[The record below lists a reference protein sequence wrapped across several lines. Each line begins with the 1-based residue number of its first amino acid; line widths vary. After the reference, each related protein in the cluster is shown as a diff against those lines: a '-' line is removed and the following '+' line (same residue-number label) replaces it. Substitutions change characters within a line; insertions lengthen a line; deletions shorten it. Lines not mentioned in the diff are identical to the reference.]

1 MKPAYG
7 IAPLPASADT
17 QPRSDAPAS
26 DRARCIPAPVRGLPP
41 MPWGHA
47 AEALVQAGA
56 RESGRPLAPENTL
69 DIGSHAPTLLA
80 ARWRSGTGAL
90 AALRAVCLAL
100 LLGTPPAFAHEGH
113 DHAAEAPPPAADA
126 PRRLA
131 DGRVMLAKP
140 AQRSWQLRTRIAA
153 LEDAAPAVE
162 LPGRVVADPSA
173 GGRVQAPFAGIVEP
187 GPRGLPLPGQAVK
200 AGEVLAWLR
209 PSVAP
214 MERSARLAEQADV
227 AARLAVARQRAA
239 RLAQLE
245 GSVAQKDIDTARAE
259 ADGLARQHAALGTA
273 LGGREALR
281 APLAGVVAAGL
292 VLAGQRVE
300 AGAELFE
307 LIRPDRLMVE
317 ALAYD
322 PAIGAAMGA
331 GSARGEAG
339 GASFALRFAGGGRSL
354 REGTLPLLFR
364 VEGAPLLAVGQP
376 VKVFASL
383 PGQAAKGVVLPLA
396 AVMGSGEAATVWV
409 HEAPEVF
416 APRRVQLAPLD
427 AGRVRVQ
434 GGLTPGERV
443 VVQGAPLVGAVR

>member
-41 MPWGHA
+41 MPRGHA

-56 RESGRPLAPENTL
+56 RESGRLLAPENTL

-126 PRRLA
+126 PLRLA

-187 GPRGLPLPGQAVK
+187 GPKGLPLPGQAVK

-245 GSVAQKDIDTARAE
+245 GSVAQKDIDTARAG
-259 ADGLARQHAALGTA
+259 DQ
-273 LGGREALR
+273 
-281 APLAGVVAAGL
+281 
-292 VLAGQRVE
+292 
-300 AGAELFE
+300 
-307 LIRPDRLMVE
+307 
-317 ALAYD
+317 
-322 PAIGAAMGA
+322 PA
-331 GSARGEAG
+331 
-339 GASFALRFAGGGRSL
+339 
-354 REGTLPLLFR
+354 
-364 VEGAPLLAVGQP
+364 AVG
-376 VKVFASL
+376 
-383 PGQAAKGVVLPLA
+383 
-396 AVMGSGEAATVWV
+396 T
-409 HEAPEVF
+409 
-416 APRRVQLAPLD
+416 D
-427 AGRVRVQ
+427 
-434 GGLTPGERV
+434 
-443 VVQGAPLVGAVR
+443 